1 MLSLDKLSIKGF
13 KSFVEPTD
21 FEVKNGLTG
30 IVGPNGCGKSNIV
43 EAIRFGLGEVS
54 AKQLRGKEI
63 DDLIFNGTDTRP
75 SWNLAEVGLF
85 INLDGSEL
93 ENKYQSKQIEIS
105 RKIHRGEGSSSYING
120 KEVRLK
126 DIQLLFADAS
136 TSARSTSIVSQ
147 GRIGAITQAK
157 PEDRK
162 MVLEEA
168 AGILGLQSRRH
179 DSELRLK
186 GANNNLLR
194 VEDVIKTYEEQ
205 LAVLKKQSKEA
216 ERFRN
221 ISSLIKNAEAS
232 VFYVKRNNLQKI
244 IKTLNEDK
252 NKIQIRLAEF
262 QGDVSLKD
270 QAYEDLKVRI
280 PPMREKSYSL
290 NSELERLN
298 MTVDNLKQEELR
310 FEEHKVNLEHRVNQ
324 LETDL
329 GVEDQQHKETNI
341 KITEINKEIEELSSK
356 DFDSVS
362 DNNIGQ
368 SDKSLLNNIS
378 FDKKYENAVAA
389 IFGKELLASLDKD
402 EVFYWTENILNV
414 QNASFSFECKLAS
427 DLIKSPQRIINKL
440 NNVAIVEN
448 KVEGHE
454 NHKNLKVGQAIVDIE
469 GNLWRWDGLFIS
481 SSYESNISSILSE
494 LKEKRLNDLKKQ
506 VVEWQR
512 ILEITDQKIH
522 DLKERIKTA
531 KEELEISQ
539 NNPGDIDSKRQ
550 FLLNKIKELDEE
562 KKLFDNQLQEQ
573 ENLLETLSKDLRN
586 KEQNYSVVK
595 EELIRKESEISN
607 YTNNL
612 NQLALSCREKINVDL
627 MNLEN
632 EIEKFKKDEELESAE
647 KRVIRLV
654 SERERIGA
662 VNLLAEDEYSKL
674 REKVNETIK
683 DKNEIQESIE
693 KLHEAINKINKE
705 GVSRLRDAFKI
716 VNENFERLFTKLF
729 GGGKAYLKLIQNDED
744 PLNSGLEIFAS
755 PPGKKMQNITL
766 LSGGEQALTA
776 ISLLFAVFI
785 ANPSP
790 FCILDEV
797 DAPLDDNNVDRFCS
811 MVEEI
816 QKKVQTKFIVIT
828 HNRMTMSRVD
838 RLYGVTMPEEGVSQI
853 VSVELEEAV
862 KFAADAE

>member
-13 KSFVEPTD
+13 KSFVEPTE
-21 FEVKNGLTG
+21 FEIKTGLTG

-63 DDLIFNGTDTRP
+63 DDLIFNGTDNRP

-85 INLDGSEL
+85 VNIDGSDL
-93 ENKYQSKQIEIS
+93 ENKFESKSLEIA
-105 RKIHRGEGSSSYING
+105 RKIWRGEGTNSYING

-186 GANNNLLR
+186 AATNNLLR

-221 ISSLIKNAEAS
+221 ISTLIKNAEAS
-232 VFYVKRNNLQKI
+232 VFFVKRNQIQTILQKLESEKNE
-244 IKTLNEDK
+244 IKIK
-252 NKIQIRLAEF
+252 LADF
-262 QGDVSLKD
+262 QGDVSSQD
-270 QAYEDLKVRI
+270 QAFEDLKVKI

-290 NSELERLN
+290 NSELDRLN
-298 MTVDNLKQEELR
+298 MTVENLKQEELR
-310 FEEHKVNLEHRVNQ
+310 FEEHKTNLEHRVKQ
-324 LETDL
+324 LQQDL
-329 GVEDQQHKETNI
+329 EVENKQNNDTKAKIQEITN
-341 KITEINKEIEELSSK
+341 EINDLSSK
-356 DFDSVS
+356 DFDS
-362 DNNIGQ
+362 NPEKTIGQ
-368 SDKSLLNNIS
+368 SDRSLLNNIS
-378 FDKKYENAVAA
+378 FEKEYENSVAA

-402 EVFYWTENILNV
+402 EVFYWSENIV
-414 QNASFSFECKLAS
+414 EEVKSSFDFPCIVASEI
-427 DLIKSPQRIINKL
+427 IKAPDRISNKL
-440 NNVAIVEN
+440 KNVAIIEDLS
-448 KVEGHE
+448 KGYEF
-454 NHKNLKVGQAIVDIE
+454 HKNLKPGQAIVDKE
-469 GNLWRWDGLFIS
+469 GNLWRWDGLFVS
-481 SSYESNISSILSE
+481 SSYEANISSILSE

-506 VVEWQR
+506 
-512 ILEITDQKIH
+512 ILEWERISEITVQKIN
-522 DLKERIKTA
+522 DLNDRIKTA
-531 KEELEISQ
+531 KEELDISQ

-550 FLLNKIKELDEE
+550 FLLNKIKELEEE
-562 KKLFDNQLQEQ
+562 KKLFDNELQEK
-573 ENLLETLSKDLRN
+573 ENLLEQLSKELRN
-586 KEQNYSVVK
+586 KEQNFSVVK
-595 EELIRKESEISN
+595 EDLIRKESEISN
-607 YTNNL
+607 FNNNL
-612 NQLALSCREKINVDL
+612 QQLINLCREKINVDL
-627 MNLEN
+627 LNLEN
-632 EIEKFKKDEELESAE
+632 EIEKLKKDEDLETAE
-647 KRVIRLV
+647 KRVMRLV
-654 SERERIGA
+654 AERERIGA
-662 VNLLAEDEYSKL
+662 VNLLAEDEYIKL
-674 REKVNETIK
+674 REKVNDTIK

-693 KLHEAINKINKE
+693 KLHDAINKINKE
-705 GVSRLRDAFKI
+705 GVSRLRDAFQI

-729 GGGKAYLKLIQNDED
+729 GGGKAYLKLVQNDED

-816 QKKVQTKFIVIT
+816 SQKVQTKFIIIT

-853 VSVELEEAV
+853 VSVELEEAIQY
-862 KFAADAE
+862 AE

>member
-1 MLSLDKLSIKGF
+1 MLSLHKLSIKGF

-21 FEVKNGLTG
+21 FEIKNGLTG

-43 EAIRFGLGEVS
+43 EAIKFGLGEVS

-63 DDLIFNGTDTRP
+63 DDLIFNGTDSRP
-75 SWNLAEVGLF
+75 SWNIAEVGLF
-85 INLDGSEL
+85 VNIEGSDL
-93 ENKYQSKQIEIS
+93 ENKFESKQLEIA
-105 RKIHRGEGSSSYING
+105 RKIWRGEGTNSFING

-179 DSELRLK
+179 DTELRLK
-186 GANNNLLR
+186 GAKNNLLR
-194 VEDVIKTYEEQ
+194 VEDVIETYEEQ
-205 LAVLKKQSKEA
+205 LAVLKKQAKEA

-221 ISSLIKNAEAS
+221 ISTLIKNAEAS
-232 VFYVKRNNLQKI
+232 VFFVKRNELQLI
-244 IKTLNEDK
+244 IEKLNEEKDK
-252 NKIQIRLAEF
+252 IKIKLADF
-262 QGDVSLKD
+262 QGDVSIQD
-270 QAYEDLKVRI
+270 QAYEDLKVKI

-290 NSELERLN
+290 NSELDRLN
-298 MTVDNLKQEELR
+298 MTVENLKQEELR
-310 FEEHKVNLEHRVNQ
+310 FEEHKINLERRVRQLNQ
-324 LETDL
+324 DL
-329 GVEDQQHKETNI
+329 QIEQKQFEDT
-341 KITEINKEIEELSSK
+341 INKINTIKKDIEDLYSK
-356 DFDSVS
+356 DFEAENRDKPI
-362 DNNIGQ
+362 NQ

-378 FDKKYENAVAA
+378 FDKKYENAIAA
-389 IFGKELLASLDKD
+389 IFGKELLASLEPDD
-402 EVFYWTENILNV
+402 IYYWSEHLGESATKKFNFKCE
-414 QNASFSFECKLAS
+414 LAS
-427 DLIKSPQRIINKL
+427 NVIKAPKQVINKL
-440 NNVAIVEN
+440 KNVAIVST
-448 KVEGHE
+448 KKEGTE
-454 NHKNLKVGQAIVDIE
+454 NHSKIDIGQAIVDLE

-481 SSYESNISSILSE
+481 SRYEANISTILSE

-506 VVEWQR
+506 IIEWER
-512 ILEITDQKIH
+512 ILEVTNQKTE
-522 DLKERIKTA
+522 DLNQRIKTT
-531 KEELEISQ
+531 KEELEVSE

-550 FLLNKIKELDEE
+550 FLLNKINQLDGE
-562 KKLFDNQLQEQ
+562 KKLFDNELQEQ
-573 ENLLETLSKDLRN
+573 ENLLEKLSKELRS

-607 YTNNL
+607 YSNNL
-612 NQLALSCREKINVDL
+612 AQLTQSCREKINVDL
-627 MNLEN
+627 LNLEN
-632 EIEKFKKDEELESAE
+632 EVEKFKKDEDLETAE
-647 KRVIRLV
+647 KRVSRLNA
-654 SERERIGA
+654 ERERIGA
-662 VNLLAEDEYSKL
+662 VNLLAEDEYVKL

-705 GVSRLRDAFKI
+705 GVTRLKDAFKI

-776 ISLLFAVFI
+776 ISLLFAVFM

-816 QKKVQTKFIVIT
+816 SEKVQTKFIIIT

-838 RLYGVTMPEEGVSQI
+838 RLYGVTMPEEGISQI

-862 KFAADAE
+862 KYAE

>member
-13 KSFVEPTD
+13 KSFVEPTE
-21 FEVKNGLTG
+21 FEIKTGLTG

-63 DDLIFNGTDTRP
+63 DDLIFNGTDNRP

-85 INLDGSEL
+85 VNIDGSDL
-93 ENKYQSKQIEIS
+93 ENKFESKSLEIA
-105 RKIHRGEGSSSYING
+105 RKIWRGEGTNSYING

-186 GANNNLLR
+186 AATNNLLR

-221 ISSLIKNAEAS
+221 ISTLIKNAEAS
-232 VFYVKRNNLQKI
+232 VFFVKRNQIQTILQKLESEKNE
-244 IKTLNEDK
+244 IKIK
-252 NKIQIRLAEF
+252 LADF
-262 QGDVSLKD
+262 QGDVSSQD
-270 QAYEDLKVRI
+270 QAFEDLKVKI

-290 NSELERLN
+290 NSELDRLN
-298 MTVDNLKQEELR
+298 MTVENLKQEELR
-310 FEEHKVNLEHRVNQ
+310 FEEHKTNLEHRVKQ
-324 LETDL
+324 LQQDL
-329 GVEDQQHKETNI
+329 EVENKQNNDTKAKIQEITN
-341 KITEINKEIEELSSK
+341 EINDLSSK
-356 DFDSVS
+356 DFDS
-362 DNNIGQ
+362 NPEKTIGQ
-368 SDKSLLNNIS
+368 SDRSLLNNIS
-378 FDKKYENAVAA
+378 FEKEYENSVAA

-402 EVFYWTENILNV
+402 EVFYWSENTVEEVKSSFNFPCIV
-414 QNASFSFECKLAS
+414 ASEI
-427 DLIKSPQRIINKL
+427 IKAPDRISNKL
-440 NNVAIVEN
+440 KNVAIIEDLS
-448 KVEGHE
+448 KGYEF
-454 NHKNLKVGQAIVDIE
+454 HKNLKPGQAIVDKE
-469 GNLWRWDGLFIS
+469 GNLWRWDGLFVS
-481 SSYESNISSILSE
+481 SSYEANISSILSE

-506 VVEWQR
+506 
-512 ILEITDQKIH
+512 ILEWERISEITVQKIN
-522 DLKERIKTA
+522 DLNDRIKTA
-531 KEELEISQ
+531 KEELDISQ

-550 FLLNKIKELDEE
+550 FLLNKIQELEEE
-562 KKLFDNQLQEQ
+562 KKLFDNELQEK
-573 ENLLETLSKDLRN
+573 ENLLEQLSKELRN
-586 KEQNYSVVK
+586 KEQNFSVVK
-595 EELIRKESEISN
+595 EDLIRKESEISN
-607 YTNNL
+607 FNNNL
-612 NQLALSCREKINVDL
+612 QQLINLCREKINVDL
-627 MNLEN
+627 LNLEN
-632 EIEKFKKDEELESAE
+632 EIEKLKKDEDLETAE
-647 KRVIRLV
+647 KRVMRLV
-654 SERERIGA
+654 AERERIGA
-662 VNLLAEDEYSKL
+662 VNLLAEDEYTKL
-674 REKVNETIK
+674 REKVNDTIK

-693 KLHEAINKINKE
+693 KLHDAINKINKE
-705 GVSRLRDAFKI
+705 GVSRLRDAFQI

-729 GGGKAYLKLIQNDED
+729 GGGKAYLKLVQNDED

-816 QKKVQTKFIVIT
+816 SQKVQTKFIIIT

-853 VSVELEEAV
+853 VSVELEEAIQY
-862 KFAADAE
+862 AE

>member
-13 KSFVEPTD
+13 KSFVEPTE
-21 FEVKNGLTG
+21 FEIKTGLTG

-63 DDLIFNGTDTRP
+63 DDLIFNGTDNRP

-85 INLDGSEL
+85 VNIDGSDL
-93 ENKYQSKQIEIS
+93 ENKFESKSLEIA
-105 RKIHRGEGSSSYING
+105 RKIWRGEGTNSYING

-126 DIQLLFADAS
+126 DVQLLFADAS

-186 GANNNLLR
+186 AATNNLLR

-205 LAVLKKQSKEA
+205 LAILKKQSKEA

-221 ISSLIKNAEAS
+221 ISTLIKNAEAS
-232 VFYVKRNNLQKI
+232 VFFVKRNQIQTILQKLENEKNE
-244 IKTLNEDK
+244 IKIK
-252 NKIQIRLAEF
+252 LADF
-262 QGDVSLKD
+262 QGDVSSQD
-270 QAYEDLKVRI
+270 QAFEDLKVKI

-290 NSELERLN
+290 NSELDRLN
-298 MTVDNLKQEELR
+298 MTVENLKQEELR
-310 FEEHKVNLEHRVNQ
+310 FEEHKTNLEHRVKQ
-324 LETDL
+324 LQQDL
-329 GVEDQQHKETNI
+329 EVENKQNNDTKAKIQEITN
-341 KITEINKEIEELSSK
+341 EINDLSSK
-356 DFDSVS
+356 DFDS
-362 DNNIGQ
+362 NPEKTIGQ
-368 SDKSLLNNIS
+368 SDRSLLNNIT
-378 FDKKYENAVAA
+378 FENEYENSVAA

-402 EVFYWTENILNV
+402 EVFYWSENIVEEVKSSFNFPCIV
-414 QNASFSFECKLAS
+414 ASEI
-427 DLIKSPQRIINKL
+427 IKAPDRISNKL
-440 NNVAIVEN
+440 KNVAIIEDLS
-448 KVEGHE
+448 KGYEF
-454 NHKNLKVGQAIVDIE
+454 HKNLKPGQAIVDKE
-469 GNLWRWDGLFIS
+469 GNLWRWDGLFVS
-481 SSYESNISSILSE
+481 SSYEANISSILSE

-506 VVEWQR
+506 
-512 ILEITDQKIH
+512 ILEWERISEITVQKIN
-522 DLKERIKTA
+522 DLNDRIKTA
-531 KEELEISQ
+531 KEELDISQ

-550 FLLNKIKELDEE
+550 FLLNKIKELEEE
-562 KKLFDNQLQEQ
+562 KKLFDNELQEK
-573 ENLLETLSKDLRN
+573 ENLLEQLSKELRN
-586 KEQNYSVVK
+586 KEQNFSVVK
-595 EELIRKESEISN
+595 EDLIRKESEISN
-607 YTNNL
+607 FNNNL
-612 NQLALSCREKINVDL
+612 QQLINLCREKINVDL
-627 MNLEN
+627 LNLEN
-632 EIEKFKKDEELESAE
+632 EIEKLKKDEDLETAE
-647 KRVIRLV
+647 KRVMRLV
-654 SERERIGA
+654 AERERIGA
-662 VNLLAEDEYSKL
+662 VNLLAEDEYTKL
-674 REKVNETIK
+674 REKVNDTIK

-693 KLHEAINKINKE
+693 KLHDAINKINKE
-705 GVSRLRDAFKI
+705 GVSRLRDAFQI

-729 GGGKAYLKLIQNDED
+729 GGGKAYLKLVQNDED

-816 QKKVQTKFIVIT
+816 SQKVQTKFIIIT

-853 VSVELEEAV
+853 VSVELEEAIQY
-862 KFAADAE
+862 AE

>member
-21 FEVKNGLTG
+21 FEIKNGLTG

-63 DDLIFNGTDTRP
+63 DDLIFNGTDNRP
-75 SWNLAEVGLF
+75 SWNIAEVGLF
-85 INLDGSEL
+85 VNIEGSDL
-93 ENKYQSKQIEIS
+93 ENKFESKQLEIA
-105 RKIHRGEGSSSYING
+105 RKIWRGEGTNSFING

-179 DSELRLK
+179 DAELRLK

-194 VEDVIKTYEEQ
+194 VEDVIETYEEQ
-205 LAVLKKQSKEA
+205 LAILKKQAKEA

-221 ISSLIKNAEAS
+221 ISTLIKNAEAS
-232 VFYVKRNNLQKI
+232 VFFVKRNDLQLI
-244 IKTLNEDK
+244 IEKLNEEKDK
-252 NKIQIRLAEF
+252 IKIKLADF
-262 QGDVSLKD
+262 QGDVSIQD
-270 QAYEDLKVRI
+270 QAYEDLKVKI

-290 NSELERLN
+290 NSELDRLN
-298 MTVDNLKQEELR
+298 MTVENLKQEELR
-310 FEEHKVNLEHRVNQ
+310 FEEHKINLEHRVKQLNQ
-324 LETDL
+324 DL
-329 GVEDQQHKETNI
+329 QIEQKQFEDTNNKI
-341 KITEINKEIEELSSK
+341 KTIKKDIEDLSSK
-356 DFDSVS
+356 EFEAENRDSPI
-362 DNNIGQ
+362 NQ

-389 IFGKELLASLDKD
+389 IFGKELLASLEPDD
-402 EVFYWTENILNV
+402 VYYWSEHLGENVTKKFNF
-414 QNASFSFECKLAS
+414 NCELAS
-427 DLIKSPQRIINKL
+427 NVIKAPNQVINKL
-440 NNVAIVEN
+440 ENVAIVST
-448 KVEGHE
+448 KKEGTE
-454 NHKNLKVGQAIVDIE
+454 NHSKIDIGQAIVDLE

-481 SSYESNISSILSE
+481 SSYEANISTILSE

-506 VVEWQR
+506 IIEWER
-512 ILEITDQKIH
+512 ILEVTNQKTE
-522 DLKERIKTA
+522 DLNQRIKTT
-531 KEELEISQ
+531 KEELEVSE

-550 FLLNKIKELDEE
+550 FLLNKINQLDGE
-562 KKLFDNQLQEQ
+562 KKLFDNELQEQ
-573 ENLLETLSKDLRN
+573 ENLLEKLSKELRS

-607 YTNNL
+607 YSNNL
-612 NQLALSCREKINVDL
+612 AQLTQSCREKINVDL
-627 MNLEN
+627 LNLEN
-632 EIEKFKKDEELESAE
+632 EVEKFKKDEDLETAE
-647 KRVIRLV
+647 KRVSRLNA
-654 SERERIGA
+654 ERERIGA
-662 VNLLAEDEYSKL
+662 VNLLAEDEYVKL
-674 REKVNETIK
+674 REKVDETIK

-705 GVSRLRDAFKI
+705 GVTRLKDAFKI

-776 ISLLFAVFI
+776 ISLLFAVFM

-816 QKKVQTKFIVIT
+816 SEKVQTKFIIIT

-838 RLYGVTMPEEGVSQI
+838 RLYGVTMPEEGISQI

-862 KFAADAE
+862 KYAE

>member
-63 DDLIFNGTDTRP
+63 DDLIFNGTDIRP
-75 SWNLAEVGLF
+75 SWNLAEVGLY
-85 INLDGSEL
+85 INVEGEDL
-93 ENKYQSKQIEIS
+93 ENKYQSKQLEIS
-105 RKIHRGEGSSSYING
+105 RKIYRGEGSSSYING

-186 GANNNLLR
+186 AANNNLLR
-194 VEDVIKTYEEQ
+194 VEDVITTYEEQ
-205 LAVLKKQSKEA
+205 LAILKKQSKEA

-221 ISSLIKNAEAS
+221 ISTLIKNAEAS
-232 VFYVKRNNLQKI
+232 VFFVKRNNLQKI
-244 IKTLNEDK
+244 IESLEGEK

-262 QGDVSLKD
+262 QGDVSSKD
-270 QAYEDLKVRI
+270 QAYEDLKVKI

-290 NSELERLN
+290 NTELERLS
-298 MTVDNLKQEELR
+298 MTVENLKQEELR
-310 FEEHKVNLEHRVNQ
+310 FEEHKTNLEHRVKQ
-324 LETDL
+324 LEKDL
-329 GVEDQQHKETNI
+329 QVEVQQYEETNLKI
-341 KITEINKEIEELSSK
+341 KEINKEIDELSSK

-362 DNNIGQ
+362 DSTVGQ
-368 SDKSLLNNIS
+368 SDRSLLNNIS
-378 FDKKYENAVAA
+378 FDKKYENSVAA

-402 EVFYWTENILNV
+402 EIFYWTENIQDT
-414 QNASFSFECKLAS
+414 QNSKFSFDCEIAS
-427 DLIKSPQRIINKL
+427 DIIKSPQRILSKL
-440 NNVAIVEN
+440 SNVAIVNN
-448 KVEGHE
+448 KEEGYE
-454 NHKNLKVGQAIVDIE
+454 NHKYLKPGQAVVDLE

-481 SSYESNISSILSE
+481 SSYESNISSILAE

-506 VVEWQR
+506 IVEWER
-512 ILEITDQKIH
+512 ILEITNQKTH
-522 DLKERIKTA
+522 DLKDRIKTA
-531 KEELEISQ
+531 NEELEISQ

-550 FLLNKIKELDEE
+550 FLLNKINELDDE

-573 ENLLETLSKDLRN
+573 ENLLDELSKELRN

-607 YTNNL
+607 YENNL
-612 NQLALSCREKINVDL
+612 NQLSLSCREKINVDL
-627 MNLEN
+627 LNLEN
-632 EIEKFKKDEELESAE
+632 EIEKFKKDEDLETAE
-647 KRVIRLV
+647 KRVFRLV
-654 SERERIGA
+654 AERERIGA

-674 REKVNETIK
+674 REKVDETIK

-705 GVSRLRDAFKI
+705 GVTRLRDAFKI

-729 GGGKAYLKLIQNDED
+729 GGGKANLKLIQNDED

-816 QKKVQTKFIVIT
+816 SEKVQTRFIIIT

-862 KFAADAE
+862 KYAE

>member
-1 MLSLDKLSIKGF
+1 MLSLDKLLIKGF
-13 KSFVEPTD
+13 KSFVEPTE
-21 FEVKNGLTG
+21 FEVKPGLTG
-30 IVGPNGCGKSNIV
+30 IVGPNGRGKSNIV

-63 DDLIFNGTDTRP
+63 DDLIFNGTDSRP

-85 INLDGSEL
+85 VNLEGTDL
-93 ENKYQSKQIEIS
+93 ENKFQSKQLEIA
-105 RKIHRGEGSSSYING
+105 RKIYRGEGSNSFING

-186 GANNNLLR
+186 AAHNNLLR
-194 VEDVIKTYEEQ
+194 VEDVIATYEEQ
-205 LAVLKKQSKEA
+205 LSILKKQSKEA

-221 ISSLIKNAEAS
+221 ISNLIKNAEAS
-232 VFYVKRNNLQKI
+232 VFFVKG
-244 IKTLNEDK
+244 
-252 NKIQIRLAEF
+252 NKIQRTIETLEEEKRKIEIKLADF
-262 QGDVSLKD
+262 QGDVSSQD
-270 QAYEDLKVRI
+270 QAYEDLKIKI

-298 MTVDNLKQEELR
+298 MTIENLKQEELR
-310 FEEHKVNLEHRVNQ
+310 FEEHKTNLERRVDQ
-324 LETDL
+324 LENDLSVERKQYGETDR
-329 GVEDQQHKETNI
+329 
-341 KITEINKEIEELSSK
+341 KINEINKEIEDLSSK
-356 DFDSVS
+356 DFEKSNDKSM
-362 DNNIGQ
+362 GQ
-368 SDKSLLNNIS
+368 SDRSLLNNINYN
-378 FDKKYENAVAA
+378 KKHENVVAA

-402 EVFYWTENILNV
+402 GVFYWSDTIEE
-414 QNASFSFECKLAS
+414 SSPSTFSFDCELAS
-427 DLIKSPQRIINKL
+427 KAIKAPERIMNKL
-440 NNVAIVEN
+440 NNIAIVD
-448 KVEGHE
+448 KKDDGYA
-454 NHKNLKVGQAIVDIE
+454 NHQKLNLGQAIVDLE
-469 GNLWRWDGLFIS
+469 GNLWRWDGLFVS
-481 SSYESNISSILSE
+481 STYEANISSILAE

-506 VVEWQR
+506 QIEWQR
-512 ILEITDQKIH
+512 ILELTNQKVI
-522 DLKERIKTA
+522 DLNNRIKTA

-550 FLLNKIKELDEE
+550 FLLNKINELENE
-562 KKLFDNQLQEQ
+562 KKLFDNELQEK
-573 ENLLETLSKDLRN
+573 ENLLEELSKELRN
-586 KEQNYSVVK
+586 KEQNFSIVK

-607 YTNNL
+607 FVNNL
-612 NQLALSCREKINVDL
+612 NQLEQSCREKINVNL
-627 MNLEN
+627 LNLEN
-632 EIEKFKKDEELESAE
+632 EVEKFKKDEDLETAE
-647 KRVIRLV
+647 KRVLRLV

-662 VNLLAEDEYSKL
+662 VNLLAEDEYTKL
-674 REKVNETIK
+674 REKVDETIK

-693 KLHEAINKINKE
+693 KLHDAINKINKE
-705 GVSRLRDAFKI
+705 GVSRLKDAFQI
-716 VNENFERLFTKLF
+716 VNENFEKLFTKLF

-816 QKKVQTKFIVIT
+816 SEKVQTKFIIIT

-862 KFAADAE
+862 KYAE

>member
-13 KSFVEPTD
+13 KSFVEPTE
-21 FEVKNGLTG
+21 FEIKTGLTG

-63 DDLIFNGTDTRP
+63 DDLIFNGTDNRP

-85 INLDGSEL
+85 VNIDGSDL
-93 ENKYQSKQIEIS
+93 ENKFESKSLEIA
-105 RKIHRGEGSSSYING
+105 RKIWRGEGTNSYING

-186 GANNNLLR
+186 AATNNLLR

-205 LAVLKKQSKEA
+205 LAILKKQSKEA

-221 ISSLIKNAEAS
+221 ISTLIKNAEAS
-232 VFYVKRNNLQKI
+232 VFFVKRNQIQTILQKLENEKNE
-244 IKTLNEDK
+244 IKIK
-252 NKIQIRLAEF
+252 LADF
-262 QGDVSLKD
+262 QGDVSSQD
-270 QAYEDLKVRI
+270 QAFEDLKVKI

-290 NSELERLN
+290 NSELDRLN
-298 MTVDNLKQEELR
+298 MTVENLKQEELR
-310 FEEHKVNLEHRVNQ
+310 FEEHKTNLEHRVKQ
-324 LETDL
+324 LQQDL
-329 GVEDQQHKETNI
+329 EVENKQNNDTKAKIQEITN
-341 KITEINKEIEELSSK
+341 EINDLSSK
-356 DFDSVS
+356 DFDS
-362 DNNIGQ
+362 NPEKTIGQ
-368 SDKSLLNNIS
+368 SDRSLLNNIS
-378 FDKKYENAVAA
+378 FEKEYENSVAA

-402 EVFYWTENILNV
+402 EVFYWSENIVEEVKSSFNFPCIV
-414 QNASFSFECKLAS
+414 ASEI
-427 DLIKSPQRIINKL
+427 IKAPDRISNKL
-440 NNVAIVEN
+440 KNVAIIEDLS
-448 KVEGHE
+448 KGYEF
-454 NHKNLKVGQAIVDIE
+454 HKNLKPGQAIVDKE
-469 GNLWRWDGLFIS
+469 GNLWRWDGLFVS
-481 SSYESNISSILSE
+481 SSYEANISSILSE

-506 VVEWQR
+506 
-512 ILEITDQKIH
+512 ILEWERISEITVQKIN
-522 DLKERIKTA
+522 DLNDRIKTA
-531 KEELEISQ
+531 KEELDISQ

-550 FLLNKIKELDEE
+550 FLLNKIKELEEE
-562 KKLFDNQLQEQ
+562 KKLFDNELQEK
-573 ENLLETLSKDLRN
+573 ENLLEQLSKELRN
-586 KEQNYSVVK
+586 KEQNFSVVK
-595 EELIRKESEISN
+595 EDLIRKESEISN
-607 YTNNL
+607 FNNNL
-612 NQLALSCREKINVDL
+612 QQLINLCREKINVDL
-627 MNLEN
+627 LNLEN
-632 EIEKFKKDEELESAE
+632 EIEKLKKDEDLETAE
-647 KRVIRLV
+647 KRVMRLV
-654 SERERIGA
+654 AERERIGA
-662 VNLLAEDEYSKL
+662 VNLLAEDEYTKL
-674 REKVNETIK
+674 REKVNDTIK

-693 KLHEAINKINKE
+693 KLHDAINKINKE
-705 GVSRLRDAFKI
+705 GVSRLRDAFQI

-729 GGGKAYLKLIQNDED
+729 GGGKAYLKLVQNDED

-816 QKKVQTKFIVIT
+816 SQKVQTKFIIIT

-853 VSVELEEAV
+853 VSVELEEAIQY
-862 KFAADAE
+862 AE